1 MEEMKFTTDTEGET
15 MENMPASGSKKLPV
29 MTMTL
34 IILAVVLFAG
44 KDVIY
49 SEYSKLFPAKKTET
63 PLKEE
68 NNFIKDTYLNQPY
81 RADDVMR
88 KSNIV
93 QIGNALEMYFLQN
106 GSYPVSLGGTKLND
120 ENSVVY
126 QDLVKYV
133 SPSNLKDSKD
143 PVFFYLYK
151 SDGKSYEIT
160 ARLENIKDPEC
171 KISDDGFCIYKI
183 RKSSAN

>member
-1 MEEMKFTTDTEGET
+1 MEEIKSTNDMDGGVGG
-15 MENMPASGSKKLPV
+15 NMPVGGSKKAPV
-29 MTMTL
+29 MTIIL
-34 IILAVVLFAG
+34 IILAVILFAG
-44 KDVIY
+44 KDIIY
-49 SEYSKLFPAKKTET
+49 SEYSKLFSARKTET
-63 PLKEE
+63 PIKEE

-88 KSNIV
+88 KSNIA
-93 QIGNALEMYFLQN
+93 QIGNALEMFFLQN

-120 ENSVVY
+120 ENSAAY
-126 QDLVKYV
+126 QDLIKYV
-133 SPSNLKDSKD
+133 NSSNLKDSKD
-143 PVFFYLYK
+143 PEFFYLYR

-183 RKSSAN
+183 SKSSAN